1 MKKMTPKDLVTVR
14 ELYSLVDEKMS
25 SLYEGVG
32 KIEERLGRVEVR
44 QGVMQETIRIET
56 RNAAILFSAAT
67 SIILMIIG
75 SLITYFLKGGVR

>member
-1 MKKMTPKDLVTVR
+1 MQEMTPKDLVTVR

-25 SLYEGVG
+25 S
-32 KIEERLGRVEVR
+32 IEERLGRVEVK
-44 QGVMQETIRIET
+44 QAVLQETMRNES